1 MTTMAQGL
9 IPALGMLAL
18 LCAPAQAGPELG
30 VVGSAVA
37 GDFGTGFPADTETV
51 ALRFR
56 TTGRVQFRAYLPAMS
71 AESSFTAVRT
81 IYGPAPL
88 DREQTRRRLGGG
100 GTGPGADGTGGGSGG
115 GGGGGGSGGG
125 NGSGGGGSGYLSLAE
140 PTIDVVEEVVSGR
153 ESGLGDLRLGVVSR
167 LAGGGSKLYR
177 LEGSLDLKAPTA
189 DPDRGLGTGEWDA
202 RLGLAADRLYW
213 SMTLFGGLGVTKNG
227 DPDWIDFR
235 DAVDGI
241 VGLES
246 APSGRRV
253 LWSGWLEGNTEVVPG
268 AGSRAVLGLGLRSGT
283 RSRWWVSATAGLT
296 AASEDIGVAF
306 GLSWGG
312 LTARPKS
319 PAEIL

>member
-1 MTTMAQGL
+1 MTSMTIPTLGRL
-9 IPALGMLAL
+9 PALGILVL

-30 VVGSAVA
+30 VVASAVA
-37 GDFGTGFPADTETV
+37 GDYGTGFAADTETL
-51 ALRFR
+51 ALSFR
-56 TTGRVQFRAYLPAMS
+56 TRGRVQFRAYLPAMS
-71 AESSFTAVRT
+71 AESSFTVVRT
-81 IYGPAPL
+81 AYGPAPL
-88 DREQTRRRLGGG
+88 DSEQTRMRLGGG
-100 GTGPGADGTGGGSGG
+100 AGSGG
-115 GGGGGGSGGG
+115 GMGNGGGNGHGGGGGAYSA
-125 NGSGGGGSGYLSLAE
+125 LAE
-140 PTIDVVEEVVSGR
+140 PTVDPTEEAVSGR
-153 ESGLGDLRLGVVSR
+153 ESGLGDLRLGVASR

-189 DPDRGLGTGEWDA
+189 DADKGLGTGEWDA

-213 SMTLFGGLGVTKNG
+213 SLTLFGGLGVTKNG
-227 DPDWIDFR
+227 DPEWIDFR

-246 APSGRRV
+246 APSGRKV
-253 LWSGWLEGNTEVVPG
+253 LWSGWIEGNSEVVPG
-268 AGSRAVLGLGLRSGT
+268 AGSRAVLGLGIRSGT

-312 LTARPKS
+312 ATARLKS